1 MSSSATEEQGAIK
14 LMAVMSAPVVVFVIA
29 FFCYALIVWRQ
40 REGDEEDG
48 PPLRGHARVQTIW
61 IAGTSVIVLAL
72 AVFGTVSLVTSHGA
86 GAGEGPAPI
95 WSPPGA
101 ELTSAQQT
109 APWAPGKPLVVQVIG
124 QQWRFRYRDPQFGR
138 FETTERMPSQGHSRP
153 LNAARLVPVP
163 NRPDS
168 PHRGAA
174 DAD

>member
-72 AVFGTVSLVTSHGA
+72 AVFGTVHLLPSPAAAPRQHPPPTSTPPPPPPP
-86 GAGEGPAPI
+86 PAHH
-95 WSPPGA
+95 
-101 ELTSAQQT
+101 T
-109 APWAPGKPLVVQVIG
+109 
-124 QQWRFRYRDPQFGR
+124 
-138 FETTERMPSQGHSRP
+138 
-153 LNAARLVPVP
+153 
-163 NRPDS
+163 
-168 PHRGAA
+168 
-174 DAD
+174 